1 MKEAIILAG
10 GLSLRLKPYTWVDKP
25 LLMFGKQTLLDMQL
39 IWLLDH
45 GFEHIVIAT
54 NERIMNKWYQLNPTN
69 NWSCIDVSLE
79 WQKLGTG
86 GAVFRAMDYI
96 KSDKVYVMNVDDLL
110 LNFNP
115 MILFQE
121 HKKGGIVCLHK
132 PKIGYGLARLRNGM
146 IIRFQEKPTIKYWVS
161 CGHYVFDRKT
171 IADYFPI
178 KGDFEPTVLPV
189 LAKER
194 LLYGYKYHGEW
205 ITINTYKEYLEA
217 LEKLKYIKWTNRGEK
232 EVKRKCLKQL

>member
-10 GLSLRLKPYTWVDKP
+10 GLSLRLKPHTWTDKP
-25 LLMFGKQTLLDMQL
+25 LLKFGDKTLLEMQ
-39 IWLLDH
+39 IDWLFKK
-45 GFEHIVIAT
+45 GFEHVVIAT
-54 NERIMNKWYQLNPTN
+54 TPSISDKINLNHEYLDKM
-69 NWSCIDVSLE
+69 SLSLE
-79 WQKLGTG
+79 YNKLGTG
-86 GAVFRAMDYI
+86 GAIFRAMDWI
-96 KSDKVYVMNVDDLL
+96 SSKKVYIMNVDDLL

-115 MILFQE
+115 MLLFQE

-178 KGDFEPTVLPV
+178 KGDFEPNVLPI

-205 ITINTYKEYLEA
+205 ITVNTYKENLEA
-217 LEKLKYIKWTNRGEK
+217 LEKLKYIKWTRRGVEG
-232 EVKRKCLKQL
+232 KRNV